1 MTIYSVIGIF
11 ACIAEAGLIAFMAV
25 NLLDAM
31 GVYDDFKQGI
41 VDRLDGLRRRL
52 EEYTKDD

>member
-11 ACIAEAGLIAFMAV
+11 ACIVEAGLIAFMAV
-25 NLLDAM
+25 NLLDAL

-41 VDRLDGLRRRL
+41 VDRLDDLRRRL